1 MASYDSDQEAE
12 QNAALHAIL
21 LVEGALN
28 RGSPQAVVTYVGFDP
43 LRSGGLMTLAEAQQ
57 LVEGR
62 HLRVQQQMVTPL
74 FQCAWSGQLLST
86 AWTFCLLHSSGRK
99 DNIGWCS
106 T

>member
-1 MASYDSDQEAE
+1 MPPAVACHESEQEAE

-28 RGSPQAVVTYVGFDP
+28 RSSPQAVITYVGCDP

-62 HLRVQQQMVTPL
+62 HLRVQQQMVSPPVAVSL
-74 FQCAWSGQLLST
+74 VGQL
-86 AWTFCLLHSSGRK
+86 
-99 DNIGWCS
+99 
-106 T
+106 